1 MKLALEYINDTKG
14 NPKMVQLPVT
24 QWKRIVS
31 KLEKYEQA
39 LKIKDD
45 LTEAFDQVER
55 MRKVGGEKKTL
66 SSYQDEL

>member
-1 MKLALEYINDTKG
+1 MKLELEFINDTQGK
-14 NPKMVQLPVT
+14 PKMVQLPVT

-45 LTEAFDQVER
+45 LSEAFGEVEK
-55 MRKVGGEKKTL
+55 MSNTGGEKKI
-66 SSYQDEL
+66 

>member
-1 MKLALEYINDTKG
+1 MELEYINDTQGK
-14 NPKMVQLPVT
+14 PKMVQLPVT

-45 LTEAFDQVER
+45 LSEAFGEVEK
-55 MRKVGGEKKTL
+55 MSNTGGEKKI
-66 SSYQDEL
+66 

>member
-1 MKLALEYINDTKG
+1 MKLELEYINDTQGK
-14 NPKMVQLPVT
+14 PKMVQLPVT

-45 LTEAFDQVER
+45 LTEAFGQVER
-55 MRKVGGEKKTL
+55 MRKSGGEKKTL
-66 SSYQDEL
+66 ISYLDEL

>member
-66 SSYQDEL
+66 SSYLDEL

>member
-1 MKLALEYINDTKG
+1 MKLELVYINDTQGK
-14 NPKMVQLPVT
+14 PKMVQLPVT

-45 LTEAFDQVER
+45 LREAFGQVET
-55 MRKVGGEKKTL
+55 MRKAGVEKKTL
-66 SSYQDEL
+66 SSYLDEL

>member
-1 MKLALEYINDTKG
+1 MKLALEYINDTQGK
-14 NPKMVQLPVT
+14 PKMVQLPVT

-45 LTEAFDQVER
+45 LAEAFGEVEK
-55 MRKVGGEKKTL
+55 MSKVGGEKKTL
-66 SSYQDEL
+66 SSYLDEL

>member
-1 MKLALEYINDTKG
+1 MKLALEYINDTQGK
-14 NPKMVQLPVT
+14 PKMVQLPVT

-45 LTEAFDQVER
+45 LSEAFGEVEK
-55 MRKVGGEKKTL
+55 MSNTGGEKKI
-66 SSYQDEL
+66 

>member
-1 MKLALEYINDTKG
+1 MKLELEYINDTQGK
-14 NPKMVQLPVT
+14 PKMVQLPVT

-45 LTEAFDQVER
+45 LTEAFGQVER
-55 MRKVGGEKKTL
+55 MRKSGVEKKTFI
-66 SSYQDEL
+66 SYLDEL

>member
-1 MKLALEYINDTKG
+1 MKLALEYINDTQG

-45 LTEAFDQVER
+45 LSEAFGEVER
-55 MRKVGGEKKTL
+55 MSKTGGEKRTL
-66 SSYQDEL
+66 SSYLDEL

>member
-45 LTEAFDQVER
+45 LSEAFGEVEK

-66 SSYQDEL
+66 SSYLDEL

>member
-45 LTEAFDQVER
+45 LSDAFGEVEK
-55 MRKVGGEKKTL
+55 MSKVGGEKKTL
-66 SSYQDEL
+66 SSYLDEL